1 MNKKPK
7 QPKILKKAKTQP
19 EITELLKLLRINYR
33 NLDLYK
39 EALTH
44 SSFVNEYKIGR
55 DYQRLEFLGDAIIEM
70 CTSVFVFK
78 YFNDFNEGQMSLI
91 RTKNVNKTALSKLSQ
106 NLDIGKY
113 ILLGKGALIED
124 KINQS
129 SSLLE
134 DVFEALV
141 AAIFLDLGMQ
151 SVNRFLD
158 FTLYQAIR
166 ETELGDLKHS
176 KTKLQELVQSEKNSE
191 IYYQDLPTST
201 GSFHSKVFINGI
213 EYGQGYGKTKKMAE
227 EAAATAALSKLAT
240 TIF

>member
-1 MNKKPK
+1 MNKNNKNQPSKPK
-7 QPKILKKAKTQP
+7 H
-19 EITELLKLLRINYR
+19 EIKDLLKSLKINYR

-44 SSFVNEYKIGR
+44 SSYVNEYKMGR

-70 CTSVFVFK
+70 CTSVFVYK
-78 YFNDFNEGQMSLI
+78 YFGEINEGQMSLI
-91 RTKNVNKTALSKLSQ
+91 RTKNVNKIALSKLSQ
-106 NLDIGKY
+106 NLGIGKY
-113 ILLGKGALIED
+113 ILLGKGALSED

-151 SVNRFLD
+151 NVNRFLD
-158 FTLYQAIR
+158 FTLYEAIR
-166 ETELGDLKHS
+166 QTPLNNLKHS

-191 IYYQDLPTST
+191 VYYQDIS
-201 GSFHSKVFINGI
+201 SSNSNFHAKVFINGI

-240 TIF
+240 TSN